1 MREPME
7 ERICTALDECLSG
20 VEHLPTLESRV
31 LQRVKGERRGPV
43 RLTAAM
49 AVALLLALL
58 CATAVAVGTLAGWF
72 RLEQK
77 EIGALDECVGMDDD
91 LYLISRNSL
100 CRWAPGMEKAEEVL
114 PLDSSF
120 SDVLLCRDGDSVGL
134 LELRTRKLWWYGTDG
149 ELRKGAS
156 FDNAAEIDWGR
167 VKEAVYQD
175 GWLFLRVIA
184 PSDVLHDGRLYRLN
198 PATGS
203 AQRLELGTVADI
215 CAYEPGNLLVQVTV
229 GTADEER
236 LLALDTELGTVRQTL
251 FTTHQQGLAGLAYNR
266 AQGGLYAQ
274 VGGVLS
280 HWEGTDWKSLQGYAS
295 NFLTN
300 ACAVVKGGYVT
311 VSHGGMSYVP
321 FVQSQTLPTLTIRG
335 YMASTNVDDEFQTL
349 HPGVAVTREKMPSLK
364 AWEVRQAIEAG
375 DTTDLFH
382 VSMDAHLAGLIADG
396 LAAPLNASE
405 ALMRDVRETAQVFAQ
420 PLWREEN
427 LCAVPSVV
435 NVSVWEAED
444 APQTYAQLLARQ
456 AAHTGDTP
464 LIAHGWDDGEWGKK
478 DYASAILRAFIKES
492 GEEIDF
498 ENEAF
503 QSTLRALHD
512 VSLPSVTGQAE
523 IQTDQTVNLIGERLG
538 ENEGEIDFSSPRPE
552 APLPR
557 WSPEASVSEGAAR
570 GCDAWLVVYVLN
582 PNARNPELAMA
593 FLEYMAAHRWC
604 TTEAELKPD
613 TAQPTLHEGAEN
625 MMDWIREDQLA
636 LEKEMGL
643 PHDEE
648 ALKQRLEAVRQDP
661 SSWGVI
667 ASKLE
672 LYREAVVPYLRLSLN
687 PLLAAPSTRK
697 DGAFSLMVEAVTDYA
712 EGRGTLEECV
722 DTLDRLA
729 RQELTPP

>member
-49 AVALLLALL
+49 AMALLLALL

-77 EIGALDECVGMDDD
+77 EIGSLDDCVGMNDD

-100 CRWAPGMEKAEEVL
+100 CRWAPGMEEAEEVI
-114 PLDSSF
+114 PLRSSF
-120 SDVLLCRDGDSVGL
+120 SDVALCRDGDSVGL
-134 LELRTRKLWWYGTDG
+134 LNLPTRKLWWYRPDG
-149 ELRKGAS
+149 ELREGAS
-156 FDNAAEIDWGR
+156 FDNAAEMDWGR

-175 GWLFLRVIA
+175 GWLFLRVLA
-184 PSDVLHDGRLYRLN
+184 SDVVHDGRLYRLD

-203 AQRLELGTVADI
+203 AQQLELGTVADI
-215 CAYEPGNLLVQVTV
+215 CAYEPGSLLVQVTV
-229 GTADEER
+229 DTADEER

-251 FTTHQQGLAGLAYNR
+251 FTTHQQGLAGLAYNS

-274 VGGVLS
+274 AGGVIS
-280 HWEGTDWKSLQGYAS
+280 HWEGADWKPLQGYAS

-311 VSHGGMSYVP
+311 VSVGGLSYVP
-321 FVQSQTLPTLTIRG
+321 FVQSQTLPTLSIRG
-335 YMASTNVDDEFQTL
+335 YMASTNVDEEFQTL
-349 HPGVAVTREKMPSLK
+349 HPGLAVTREKNPSLT

-382 VSMDAHLAGLIADG
+382 VKMDAHLVGLIADG
-396 LAAPLNASE
+396 LAAPLNASD
-405 ALMRDVRETAQVFAQ
+405 ALMRDAREIARVLAQ
-420 PLWREEN
+420 PLWQGEN
-427 LCAVPSVV
+427 LCAVPSILFITA
-435 NVSVWEAED
+435 WEAED

-464 LIAHGWDDGEWGKK
+464 LIAYGWDDGEWGKK
-478 DYASAILRAFIKES
+478 DYARAILRTFIQES
-492 GEEIDF
+492 GEKIDF

-503 QSTLRALHD
+503 QSTLRALRD
-512 VSLPSVTGQAE
+512 VSIPSVTGQAE
-523 IQTDQTVNLIGERLG
+523 ILTEESVNLIGERLG
-538 ENEGEIDFSSPRPE
+538 GNEGEFDFSTPSQE

-557 WSPEASVSEGAAR
+557 WSPAASISEGAAR
-570 GCDAWLVVYVLN
+570 GCDADLVVYVLN
-582 PNARNPELAMA
+582 PNAQNPELAIA
-593 FLEYMAAHRWC
+593 FLEYMAAHRWREE
-604 TTEAELKPD
+604 EAMLKPD
-613 TAQPTLHEGAEN
+613 TARPIMHEVMEGW
-625 MMDWIREDQLA
+625 MDWIREDQLA

-648 ALKQRLEAVRQDP
+648 ALNQRLEAVRQEP
-661 SSWGVI
+661 SSWAVI

-672 LYREAVVPYLRLSLN
+672 LYREAVAPYLRLSLH
-687 PLLAAPSTRK
+687 PLLAAPSARE
-697 DGAFSLMVEAVTDYA
+697 DGAFFLMVEAVTAYA
-712 EGRGTLEECV
+712 EGQGKLEDCLS
-722 DTLDRLA
+722 TLDRLA
-729 RQELTPP
+729 QQELTPP

>member
-31 LQRVKGERRGPV
+31 LQRAKGERRGPV

-49 AVALLLALL
+49 AMALLLALL

-72 RLEQK
+72 RLEQA
-77 EIGALDECVGMDDD
+77 EIGALDDCVGMDDD

-100 CRWAPGMEKAEEVL
+100 CRWVPGMEEAEAVL

-120 SDVLLCRDGDSVGL
+120 SDVALCRDGDSVGL
-134 LELRTRKLWWYGTDG
+134 LNLLSCRLWWYGPDG

-156 FDNAAEIDWGR
+156 FANADEIDWGR
-167 VKEAVYQD
+167 VEEAVYQD
-175 GWLFLRVIA
+175 GWLFLRVLA
-184 PSDVLHDGRLYRLN
+184 PSDVVYDGRLYRLN

-203 AQRLELGTVADI
+203 AQRLELGCVADI
-215 CAYEPGNLLVQVTV
+215 CAYEPGSLLVQVTDD
-229 GTADEER
+229 TADEER

-280 HWEGTDWKSLQGYAS
+280 HWEGAGWKSLQGYAS

-311 VSHGGMSYVP
+311 VSFGGLSYVP

-335 YMASTNVDDEFQTL
+335 YLAGTNVDDEFQTL
-349 HPGVAVTREKMPSLK
+349 HPGVAVTREKNPRLTP
-364 AWEVRQAIEAG
+364 WEVRQAIEAG

-382 VSMDAHLAGLIADG
+382 VYMDAHLAGMIADG
-396 LAAPLNASE
+396 LAMPLNASE
-405 ALMRDVRETAQVFAQ
+405 ALMRDAREIARVFAQ
-420 PLWREEN
+420 PLWQGEN
-427 LCAVPSVV
+427 LCAVPSGV
-435 NVSVWEAED
+435 NVSAWDAED
-444 APQTYAQLLARQ
+444 APQTYAELLARQ

-464 LIAHGWDDGEWGKK
+464 LIAHDWDNGEWEKF
-478 DYASAILRAFIKES
+478 DYASAILRTFIKES

-503 QSTLRALHD
+503 QSTLRALRD
-512 VSLPSVTGQAE
+512 VSIPSVTGQAE
-523 IQTDQTVNLIGERLG
+523 IQTDQTVYLTGERLG
-538 ENEGEIDFSSPRPE
+538 GNEGIIDFSSPSPE

-557 WSPEASVSEGAAR
+557 WSPAASVSEGVAR
-570 GCDAWLVVYVLN
+570 GCDATLVVYVLN
-582 PNARNPELAMA
+582 PNAQNPELAIA
-593 FLEYMAAHRWC
+593 FLECMASHRWRGE
-604 TTEAELKPD
+604 EAMLKPD
-613 TAQPTLHEGAEN
+613 TARPVLHEGEESRL
-625 MMDWIREDQLA
+625 DWIREDQLA
-636 LEKEMGL
+636 YEKEMGL

-648 ALKQRLEAVRQDP
+648 ALNKRLESVRQEP
-661 SSWGVI
+661 SSWAVI
-667 ASKLE
+667 GSKLE
-672 LYREAVVPYLRLSLN
+672 LYRETVVPYLRLSLH
-687 PLLAAPSTRK
+687 PLLAAPSTQK
-697 DGAFSLMVEAVTDYA
+697 DGAFSLMVAAVMDYA
-712 EGRGTLEECV
+712 QGQGTLEECL
-722 DTLDRLA
+722 DTLNRLA
-729 RQELTPP
+729 KQELTPP

>member
-7 ERICTALDECLSG
+7 DRICTALDECLSG
-20 VEHLPTLESRV
+20 VEHMPTLENRV

-77 EIGALDECVGMDDD
+77 EIGALDDCVGMDDD

-100 CRWAPGMEKAEEVL
+100 CRWASGMEEAEEVL
-114 PLDSSF
+114 PLDASF
-120 SDVLLCRDGDSVGL
+120 YDAVLCRDGDSVGL
-134 LELRTRKLWWYGTDG
+134 LKLRSHKLWWYGPDG
-149 ELRKGAS
+149 ELREGAS
-156 FDNAAEIDWGR
+156 FTNAAEIDWGR

-175 GWLFLRVIA
+175 GWLFLRVLA
-184 PSDVLHDGRLYRLN
+184 SDVMHDGRLYRLD

-203 AQRLELGTVADI
+203 AQLLELGTVADI
-215 CAYEPGNLLVQVTV
+215 CAYEPGSLLVQVV
-229 GTADEER
+229 DDTADEER
-236 LLALDTELGTVRQTL
+236 LLALDTALGTVRQTL

-274 VGGVLS
+274 VGGVIS
-280 HWEGTDWKSLQGYAS
+280 HWEGAGWKALQGYAS

-300 ACAVVKGGYVT
+300 ACAVVKGGYIT

-321 FVQSQTLPTLTIRG
+321 FVQNQTLPTLTIRG
-335 YMASTNVDDEFQTL
+335 YLASTNVDEEFQTL
-349 HPGVAVTREKMPSLK
+349 HPGVAVTREKNPSLT

-382 VSMDAHLAGLIADG
+382 VKMDAHLAGLIADG

-427 LCAVPSVV
+427 LCAVPSMV
-435 NVSVWEAED
+435 NASVWEAED

-478 DYASAILRAFIKES
+478 DYASAILRAFIQES

-503 QSTLRALHD
+503 QSTLRALRD

-523 IQTDQTVNLIGERLG
+523 IQTDQSVNLIGERLG
-538 ENEGEIDFSSPRPE
+538 GNEGEIDFSSPRPE

-557 WSPEASVSEGAAR
+557 WSPAASVSEGAAR

-593 FLEYMAAHRWC
+593 FLEYMATHRWC

-625 MMDWIREDQLA
+625 MMEWIREDQLA

-648 ALKQRLEAVRQDP
+648 ALKRRLEAVRQDP
-661 SSWGVI
+661 PSWGVI